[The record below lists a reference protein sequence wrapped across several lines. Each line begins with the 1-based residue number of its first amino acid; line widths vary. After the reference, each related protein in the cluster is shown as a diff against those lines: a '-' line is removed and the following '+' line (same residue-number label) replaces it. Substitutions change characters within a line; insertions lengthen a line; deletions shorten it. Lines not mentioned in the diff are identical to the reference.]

1 MLLELNIKL
10 EEIFERARKYPGQ
23 EELMTVIENS
33 DGILN
38 VKRGKK
44 ILQEK
49 DKFEFLKYYVHQQ
62 GLEKESFEMFNQ
74 ILEQNHPAFDCKV
87 KAKFS
92 MKEVQKMTL
101 KFR

>member
-10 EEIFERARKYPGQ
+10 EEIFERARKIPGQ
-23 EELMTVIENS
+23 EGLMSVIENS
-33 DGILN
+33 DGILF

-74 ILEQNHPAFDCKV
+74 SLE
-87 KAKFS
+87 
-92 MKEVQKMTL
+92 
-101 KFR
+101 